1 MRAILPIAALLF
13 STAGCYWSSPPQ
25 TPHRSTK
32 VDLAKVP
39 DLGTPNPRR
48 VTGARVLV
56 LGRFDSTAPQPI
68 GGLYDRADYSV
79 SPLLRT
85 YFFKDGAV
93 EVFEHVSDGLRA
105 AGLWVFKDYNGHAE
119 PALLEPTVR
128 AKNPVLVTATV
139 TALQHDQIRE
149 KGENQD
155 WESARVEID
164 LVVRDTNGSQRLKKH
179 YKVEGRHHYDGQT
192 EVMKLIGWSLAEKL
206 AADPEFLAAI
216 EAKGGA

>member
-1 MRAILPIAALLF
+1 MRAALLAVAICA
-13 STAGCYWSSPPQ
+13 TGCYWSSPPQ
-25 TPHRSTK
+25 TPHRSTQ

-39 DLGTPNPRR
+39 DLGTPNPPHVVGNR
-48 VTGARVLV
+48 VVV

-68 GGLYDRADYSV
+68 GGLYDRADYNV
-79 SPLLRT
+79 SPLIRT
-85 YFFKDGAV
+85 YFFKDGAI
-93 EVFEHVSDGLRA
+93 EIFEHVSDGLRA
-105 AGLWVFKDYNGHAE
+105 SGLWVFKDYNGHAE
-119 PALLEPTVR
+119 PALLEPTTR

-164 LVVRDTNGSQRLKKH
+164 LLVRDTNGAQRLKKH

-192 EVMKLIGWSLAEKL
+192 EILKLIGWRLAETL
-206 AADPEFLAAI
+206 ASDGEFLSAI